1 MPRPSRIEFPG
12 ALYFVSARS
21 MPDQPLFQD
30 NIDRRRFLEIID
42 AALKRYTL
50 SLHAYVLLDDGYR
63 LLLETPLGNLTK
75 AMQYVNSH
83 YTAYAN
89 TRRKRTAQVF
99 KGRYTSSLIDK
110 DRYLLKLV
118 RYIHYLPTHLK
129 LSRTPE
135 SYQWSSHQAYT
146 RGAAQPPSVSANDAL
161 SCFGGDRDRKIR
173 RFQEY
178 VAAAAGINM
187 QAMTVLLKK
196 SRTLGNVDFEEKAV
210 QAAQTPPVK
219 ILPDTIIDMTAE
231 FFKVEKQSILDN
243 KTKPNYPRNAAIF
256 LCRNMTDTPLDC
268 LGDMFGVGPSSV
280 CNTAKRVD
288 AHRRGEESLARTL
301 GELEKS
307 IRARA

>member
-1 MPRPSRIEFPG
+1 
-12 ALYFVSARS
+12 

-42 AALKRYTL
+42 AAVKRYTL

-99 KGRYTSSLIDK
+99 KGRYSSSLIDK

-118 RYIHYLPTHLK
+118 RYIHYLPTQLK
-129 LSRTPE
+129 LARSPE

-146 RGAAQPPSVSANDAL
+146 RGAAQPPAVVASDAL
-161 SCFGGDRDRKIR
+161 SWFGGDRDRKIR

-187 QAMTVLLKK
+187 QAMTILLKK
-196 SRTLGNVDFEEKAV
+196 SRILGSADFADKAV
-210 QAAQTPPVK
+210 HAVKPHPAAIHPE
-219 ILPDTIIDMTAE
+219 TIVDMTAE
-231 FFKVEKQSILDN
+231 FFKVEKQAILDN

-256 LCRNMTDTPLDC
+256 LCRNMTDTPLDR

-288 AHRRGEESLARTL
+288 AHRRGEESLSRTL
-301 GELEKS
+301 FELEKS

>member
-42 AALKRYTL
+42 AAVKRYTL

-99 KGRYTSSLIDK
+99 KGRYSSSLIDK

-118 RYIHYLPTHLK
+118 RYIHYLPTQLK
-129 LSRTPE
+129 LARSPE

-146 RGAAQPPSVSANDAL
+146 RGAAQPPAVVASDAL
-161 SCFGGDRDRKIR
+161 SWFGGDRDRKIQ

-187 QAMTVLLKK
+187 QAMTILLKK
-196 SRTLGNVDFEEKAV
+196 SRILGSADFADKAV
-210 QAAQTPPVK
+210 HAVKPHPAAIHPE
-219 ILPDTIIDMTAE
+219 TIVDMTAE
-231 FFKVEKQSILDN
+231 FFKVEKQAILDN

-256 LCRNMTDTPLDC
+256 LCRNMTDTPLDR

-288 AHRRGEESLARTL
+288 AHRRGEESLSRTL
-301 GELEKS
+301 FELEKS